1 MLGLC
6 HPVQEHQ
13 DNLSAAA
20 VVLPVIDTHVPSL
33 VAGKRACSVWA
44 SASDGSQALMIML
57 TTSFGFVSR
66 TLAINI

>member
-20 VVLPVIDTHVPSL
+20 VVLPVMDTHVSSL
-33 VAGKRACSVWA
+33 VVGKRACGVWA
-44 SASDGSQALMIML
+44 SASVGRQALMIML